1 MLISCPSHS
10 LESSIMLL
18 FLVAEESH
26 IVCIHHIFFIRSSG
40 RHLGCSRHLAVVGG
54 AAVNVDVGACLW
66 CAGLMVVRYVPRM
79 AAARVVS

>member
-10 LESSIMLL
+10 PESSIMLL
-18 FLVAEESH
+18 FLVAEKSP
-26 IVCIHHIFFIRSSG
+26 IMCIHIFFIRSSG

-79 AAARVVS
+79 AAARVIS